1 MSEFLE
7 VLPAVV
13 ILFVLLFAGIPIY
26 LSILVAALYLSYF
39 VVQIPLEGMFVGLYE
54 ALTKPSLLAVPL
66 FLLAG
71 SFLGETPAGER
82 LIDIFSALFRRFKA
96 GLPLTSLFANAF
108 FGAISGSAPAA
119 VATFSKVVHEPL
131 KARFGERLSIGLI
144 TSSGGLSTIIPPSI
158 TLIIY
163 GVVTDTSI
171 TDLFLGGV
179 GPGLVLV
186 ALVGAYL
193 ILRAR
198 QVEDFEDAG
207 VGHRLKE
214 HGILSTVAVVL
225 FPVVVLGGIY
235 AGYFTPTEAGA
246 VAAIY
251 AALMGL
257 GHLNLRG
264 FLAALAGASRV
275 TGQIFIVIAASAVL
289 AQAMTLARI
298 PQLIADG
305 FAGMSAWQFL
315 LMLNVVLLIVGAFF
329 DPASAILVLA
339 PLFLPS
345 ARALGLDPI
354 HIGVVFT
361 VNLSI
366 GMFTPP
372 FGLNIFVAQSVLK
385 RPMEVISR
393 SVAPY
398 VGLYLIGLLL
408 VTYLPWI
415 ATWLPAAVR
424 G

>member
-1 MSEFLE
+1 MSEFLD
-7 VLPAVV
+7 VLPAIV

-26 LSILVAALYLSYF
+26 LSILVSALYLSYF
-39 VVQIPLEGMFVGLYE
+39 VVQIPTEGMFVGLYE

-82 LIDIFSALFRRFKA
+82 LIDIFGSFFRRFKA
-96 GLPLTSLFANAF
+96 GLPLTALLANAF

-131 KARFGERLSIGLI
+131 RQRFGERLSIGLI
-144 TSSGGLSTIIPPSI
+144 TSSGGLSTVIPPSI

-193 ILRAR
+193 VLRSR
-198 QVEDFEDAG
+198 QVADFEEEGIAHG
-207 VGHRLKE
+207 IRE

-235 AGYFTPTEAGA
+235 VGYFTPTEAGA

-257 GHLNLRG
+257 GHLTPRS
-264 FLAALAGASRV
+264 FLAAVAGASRV

-298 PQLIADG
+298 PQLIADA
-305 FAGMSAWQFL
+305 FADMSSWQFL

-339 PLFLPS
+339 PLFLPT

-354 HIGVVFT
+354 HVGLVFT

-393 SVAPY
+393 SLVPY
-398 VGLYLIGLLL
+398 VGLYLVGLLL
-408 VTYLPWI
+408 ITYLPWI
-415 ATWLPAAVR
+415 ATWLPQAVR